1 MQARERVS
9 YALLMMLAV
18 LLFTATAQQWSMQ
31 WIVLPDGQAVEQA
44 QALLA
49 ERVAEGVPCPPVE
62 GPLTFESA
70 HRVDAEGMEW
80 VVGTFTAPDGRYR
93 YMVALTQSRLVEGHL
108 YGARNEV
115 VYEAGSLAADAPVF
129 TTVESLLYRY
139 RCAVYEDRVS
149 LRFIGFSAPMNNA
162 WRGALILCAWIA
174 GLILRK
180 RQQDKA

>member
-70 HRVDAEGMEW
+70 HRVDAEGMEL
-80 VVGTFTAPDGRYR
+80 RYR